1 MSAQDNLNPNQFVTL
16 YRGVYGTKHVNN
28 PIGIH
33 WTPDKEVA
41 SHFAL
46 GKDYDEVKEPGD
58 PNHGHIVEAR
68 VERRHVVPVGSEE
81 WGNLANKYDILHP
94 KENGQWENEHT
105 LRDGTPLHI
114 TSINKIKENPTTGR
128 TRTFRRAMDSKG
140 YA

>member
-1 MSAQDNLNPNQFVTL
+1 MSAQDHLSEQQFVTL

-28 PIGIH
+28 PIGMH

-41 SHFAL
+41 NHFAL

-58 PNHGHIVEAR
+58 PSHGHVIEAQVDR
-68 VERRHVVPVGSEE
+68 KHVIPVGSEE
-81 WGNLANKYDILHP
+81 WHQLSNKHDILHP
-94 KENGQWENEHT
+94 EQNGQWENEHT

-114 TSINKIKENPTTGR
+114 KSINKIQENPVTGR
-128 TRTFRRAMDSKG
+128 TRTFHQAVDWKG